1 MDLQG
6 GFRALSYNGIPVVND
21 RFVADGDMYLLT
33 TKEFELCQLGDWSW
47 LESNDGRIIRQK
59 EGYPIYTA
67 TLVKYAELLCNR
79 PYCRKISLIF
89 IILKKARKMGVFT
102 IS

>member
-79 PYCRKISLIF
+79 PNSQAKLTGIT
-89 IILKKARKMGVFT
+89 G
-102 IS
+102 